1 MQENNQD
8 LTLQAIMQ
16 LQDQTSD
23 NDTELTDEPLPILSD
38 DAEDQPLDD
47 QDSVD
52 LLDDAEILAGVSTE
66 DPVRMYLHEMG
77 SFDLLSQDEE
87 VDLAKKIAE
96 GDNDAKEKLINA
108 NLRLVVS
115 IAKKYTNHGLPFLD
129 LIQEGNIGLI
139 KAVDKFD
146 YTKGYKFST
155 YATWWIRQA
164 ITRSIQDSSRNIRV
178 PVHMNEKIN
187 RVLRAKKT
195 LSLQLG
201 HDPSSAELAK
211 ELDMTVTQV
220 EDILEKASDTIS
232 LDTPVG
238 EDEGTALEDF
248 VEDQKALSPEESAAY
263 TMLQQELDKVL
274 NTLTE
279 RERDVIY
286 LRFGFSDGHIWTL
299 EEVGKKFHVTR
310 ERIRQIEAQALRKL
324 RLPSRWSQLVDF
336 L

>member
-1 MQENNQD
+1 M
-8 LTLQAIMQ
+8 M
-16 LQDQTSD
+16 
-23 NDTELTDEPLPILSD
+23 
-38 DAEDQPLDD
+38 
-47 QDSVD
+47 
-52 LLDDAEILAGVSTE
+52 
-66 DPVRMYLHEMG
+66 
-77 SFDLLSQDEE
+77 
-87 VDLAKKIAE
+87 
-96 GDNDAKEKLINA
+96 
-108 NLRLVVS
+108 
-115 IAKKYTNHGLPFLD
+115 
-129 LIQEGNIGLI
+129 

-178 PVHMNEKIN
+178 PVHVNEKIN
-187 RVLRAKKT
+187 RVLRARKT
-195 LSLQLG
+195 LSLQPG

-220 EDILEKASDTIS
+220 KDILERASDTIS

-238 EDEGTALEDF
+238 EDDGTALGDF
-248 VEDQKALSPEESAAY
+248 VEDQSALSPEESAAY

-286 LRFGFSDGHIWTL
+286 LRFGFADGHIWTL
-299 EEVGKKFHVTR
+299 EEAGKKFHVTR

-324 RLPSRWSQLVDF
+324 RLPSRRSQLVDF